1 MVHYLDNAATTPV
14 SQKSTE
20 AVLEILKEYYGNPSS
35 LYSIGIMASKKYEH
49 ARDVIASSLGCRSD
63 EIYFTGCGTESNNLA
78 IFGAARARKAWGNE
92 VVVTGYEH
100 PSVQNTVE
108 ALKNEGFEVITVAP
122 KDGII
127 DPEEIIGNV
136 NSKTVL
142 VTAMAVNNETG
153 AMLDVPYISK
163 KVKEINKR
171 TAVHCDFVQGYMK
184 EKIDLASIDTLS
196 ASGHKINAPKGIGIL
211 YIRKGFNLARTQF
224 GGGQEKGIRSGT
236 ENIAFACG
244 LAAAV
249 EEHRDID
256 GNRKR
261 IQELKDMLI
270 EGLKDFDNVTINSPE
285 QSTPYV
291 LNFSFEGYRSET
303 ILHFLEA
310 RDVYVSSGS
319 ACSKGERSHTL
330 EAMRLQSRLVD
341 SAIRVSFGL
350 QNNEDDVKALLD
362 GLGQAKDSLM
372 KVKR

>member
-14 SQKSTE
+14 SEKSAE
-20 AVLEILKEYYGNPSS
+20 AVMEILRDYYGNPSS
-35 LYSIGIMASKKYEH
+35 LYSIGIKASKKYEH
-49 ARDVIASSLGCRSD
+49 AREVIAESLGCRPE
-63 EIYFTGCGTESNNLA
+63 EIFFTGCGTESNNLA

-92 VVVTGYEH
+92 VIVTGYEH
-100 PSVQNTVE
+100 PSVQNTVD
-108 ALKNEGFEVITVAP
+108 ALKDEGFEVITIAP
-122 KDGII
+122 ENGVIE
-127 DPEEIIGNV
+127 PEEIISHV
-136 NSKTVL
+136 SPKTVL
-142 VTAMAVNNETG
+142 VTAMMVNNETG

-211 YIRKGFNLARTQF
+211 YMRKGFNLRKTQF

-244 LAAAV
+244 FAAAV
-249 EEHRDID
+249 EEH
-256 GNRKR
+256 
-261 IQELKDMLI
+261 KDI
-270 EGLKDFDNVTINSPE
+270 EGNARKIAALKAMLAEGLREFDNVTINSPE
-285 QSTPYV
+285 NSTPYV

-303 ILHFLEA
+303 VLHFLEA

-330 EAMRLQSRLVD
+330 EAMKLPSKLVD

-350 QNNEDDVKALLD
+350 QNTEDDVKALLD
-362 GLGQAKDSLM
+362 GLREAGQSLM
-372 KVKR
+372 KAKR